1 MPRNKCSANA
11 ERRARWFVQSAEF
24 FLAIGESGLASQQ
37 IKRAHAL
44 MSELSKQQSASASS
58 GGSGSSS
65 GSARSVSLLILRFK
79 TCYAR
84 ILDSERK
91 FLEASLRYMEL
102 SQSSFDTVSD
112 SDRSQSLEY
121 AISCGI
127 LAKAGPARSRVLA
140 MLCSDERSRSLQNF
154 AMLEKMFKERIISAA
169 EVSAFEKM
177 LQPHQIAETGTKRTV
192 SDWVY

>member
-1 MPRNKCSANA
+1 MSRNKCSANA
-11 ERRARWFVQSAEF
+11 ERRALWFVQTAEF

-58 GGSGSSS
+58 AS

-192 SDWVY
+192 SDWIY